1 MSPELI
7 SILVLVVVFVIA
19 TTRSVNMG
27 ALAFAA
33 AFAVGG
39 LVADLDADGIFAGFP
54 GDLFVVLVGV
64 TYLFAIARANG
75 TTDWLVH
82 AAVRLVR
89 GRVALIPWVMFALTG
104 ALTAIGAVSPA
115 AVAIVAPVALSF
127 AARYGISPLLMGAMV
142 VHGAQAGGFS
152 PISIYGSIV
161 NGIVERE
168 KLPGNEVVLFLASL
182 AANLVIAAV
191 VFVVCGGLK
200 LWARG
205 AVTDSDSAGADPT
218 PAAGSPAQGAGSPAQ
233 GAGSPAQG
241 AGSPAQGAGS
251 PAPAAGSPAPA
262 AGSPAPAASN
272 TAPGAGSPAPAAS
285 HAVAAASSPAPAA
298 SNPAPAAGS
307 RAAGAAR
314 VGAAAPGTAQLRTHP
329 APATPTRSPEET
341 RLTPARTA
349 TLTSLLALVV
359 AVLVFDLD
367 AGLTAITLA
376 VLLSTAWPE
385 DSRKAT
391 GQIAWP
397 TVLLICGV
405 LTYVGV
411 LDEMGTITWAGE
423 GVGGIGVPLLAAVL
437 LCYIGALV
445 SAFASSV
452 GIMGALIPLAVPFL
466 ERGEIGAIGMIAA
479 LAVSATVVDVSPFS
493 TNGALVLAA
502 APDVDRERFFR
513 QLMVYGG
520 IVVAVVP
527 AAAWLVMVVPG
538 WG

>member
-1 MSPELI
+1 MSAELI

-19 TTRSVNMG
+19 TTRSINMG

-33 AFAVGG
+33 AFGVGE
-39 LVADLDADGIFAGFP
+39 LVAGLDADGIFAGFP

-64 TYLFAIARANG
+64 TYLFAIGRANG

-82 AAVRLVR
+82 VAIRLVR

-115 AVAIVAPVALSF
+115 AVAIVAPIALSF
-127 AARYGISPLLMGAMV
+127 AARYSISPLLMGAMV

-168 KLPGNEVVLFLASL
+168 KLPGSEITLFLASL
-182 AANLVIAAV
+182 VVNLVIAGI
-191 VFVVCGGLK
+191 VFVLFGGLR
-200 LWARG
+200 LWAKG
-205 AVTDSDSAGADPT
+205 AVTATGTGTATDAGEDRDQDKGAD
-218 PAAGSPAQGAGSPAQ
+218 
-233 GAGSPAQG
+233 
-241 AGSPAQGAGS
+241 
-251 PAPAAGSPAPA
+251 
-262 AGSPAPAASN
+262 
-272 TAPGAGSPAPAAS
+272 
-285 HAVAAASSPAPAA
+285 
-298 SNPAPAAGS
+298 
-307 RAAGAAR
+307 
-314 VGAAAPGTAQLRTHP
+314 
-329 APATPTRSPEET
+329 T
-341 RLTPARTA
+341 RLTPARGA
-349 TLTSLLALVV
+349 TLAALVALVV
-359 AVLVFDLD
+359 AVLAFDLD

-376 VLLSTAWPE
+376 VLLSACWPQ
-385 DSRKAT
+385 DSRTAV

-411 LDEMGTITWAGE
+411 LNEMGTITWAGE
-423 GVGGIGVPLLAAVL
+423 GVSGIGVPLLAAVL
-437 LCYIGALV
+437 LCYIGAVV

-466 ERGEIGAIGMIAA
+466 AQGEIGAVGMVAA

-513 QLMVYGG
+513 QLMIYGG

-527 AAAWLVMVVPG
+527 AVVWLVMVVPG
-538 WG
+538 LG

>member
-33 AFAVGG
+33 AFAVGE

-82 AAVRLVR
+82 ASIRLVR
-89 GRVALIPWVMFALTG
+89 GRVALIPWVMFAITG

-115 AVAIVAPVALSF
+115 AVAIVAPIALSF

-142 VHGAQAGGFS
+142 VHGAQGGGFS
-152 PISIYGSIV
+152 PISIYGTIV

-168 KLPGNEVVLFLASL
+168 HLPGNEVFLFLASL
-182 AANLVIAAV
+182 VVNLVIAGV
-191 VFVVCGGLK
+191 MFVLFGGLK
-200 LWARG
+200 LWAQG
-205 AVTDSDSAGADPT
+205 AVPVDGTGGSGDAGGSGT
-218 PAAGSPAQGAGSPAQ
+218 AAGSGDPKATGTGTGLKPTPSPSPTGTATAVSDPPHTPDPTRLSPA
-233 GAGSPAQG
+233 
-241 AGSPAQGAGS
+241 
-251 PAPAAGSPAPA
+251 
-262 AGSPAPAASN
+262 
-272 TAPGAGSPAPAAS
+272 
-285 HAVAAASSPAPAA
+285 
-298 SNPAPAAGS
+298 
-307 RAAGAAR
+307 R
-314 VGAAAPGTAQLRTHP
+314 V
-329 APATPTRSPEET
+329 
-341 RLTPARTA
+341 A
-349 TLTSLLALVV
+349 TLTALVALVV
-359 AVLVFDLD
+359 AVLAFDLD
-367 AGLTAITLA
+367 AGLTSITLA
-376 VLLSTAWPE
+376 VLLSAVWPD
-385 DSRKAT
+385 DSRKAV
-391 GQIAWP
+391 GQIAWS

-411 LDEMGTITWAGE
+411 LDEMGTIKWAGE

-437 LCYIGALV
+437 LCYIGAIV

-466 ERGEIGAIGMIAA
+466 AQGEIGAVGMVAA

-513 QLMVYGG
+513 QLMIYGG

-527 AAAWLVMVVPG
+527 AVVWLVMVVPG
-538 WG
+538 FG

>member
-33 AFAVGG
+33 AFGVGT

-127 AARYGISPLLMGAMV
+127 ATRYSISPLLMGTMV

-168 KLPGNEVVLFLASL
+168 KLPGSEIGLFLASL
-182 AANLVIAAV
+182 VANLLIAAV
-191 VFVVCGGLK
+191 LFAVLGGRK

-205 AVTDSDSAGADPT
+205 AVAPEDGGTPGKGGGTETNDTGTGTGPGPGSSAGDST
-218 PAAGSPAQGAGSPAQ
+218 
-233 GAGSPAQG
+233 
-241 AGSPAQGAGS
+241 
-251 PAPAAGSPAPA
+251 APAAV
-262 AGSPAPAASN
+262 
-272 TAPGAGSPAPAAS
+272 
-285 HAVAAASSPAPAA
+285 AVRPDQDTGGGEGTGIRL
-298 SNPAPAAGS
+298 NPA
-307 RAAGAAR
+307 R
-314 VGAAAPGTAQLRTHP
+314 V
-329 APATPTRSPEET
+329 
-341 RLTPARTA
+341 A
-349 TLTSLLALVV
+349 TLVALVALVV
-359 AVLVFDLD
+359 AVLGFDLD
-367 AGLTAITLA
+367 AGLTAVTLA
-376 VLLSTAWPE
+376 VVLSTAWPE
-385 DSRKAT
+385 DSRRAV
-391 GQIAWP
+391 GEIAWS

-411 LDEMGTITWAGE
+411 LEEMGTITWAGE

-437 LCYIGALV
+437 LCYIGAVV

-466 ERGEIGAIGMIAA
+466 AQGEIGAVGMVAA

-502 APDVDRERFFR
+502 APDVDRDRFFR

-520 IVVAVVP
+520 IVVAAVP
-527 AAAWLVMVVPG
+527 ALAWLVLVVPG
-538 WG
+538 FG

>member
-1 MSPELI
+1 MSSELI

-33 AFAVGG
+33 AFGVGE

-75 TTDWLVH
+75 TTDWLVQ
-82 AAVRLVR
+82 AAIRLVR

-115 AVAIVAPVALSF
+115 AVAIVAPIALSF
-127 AARYGISPLLMGAMV
+127 AVRHGISPLLMGVMV

-152 PISIYGSIV
+152 PISIYGTIV

-168 KLPGNEVVLFLASL
+168 KLPGNEIALFLASL
-182 AANLVIAAV
+182 FTNLVIAAV
-191 VFVVCGGLK
+191 VFVLFGGLK
-200 LWARG
+200 LWKQG
-205 AVTDSDSAGADPT
+205 AVSPQEATGSGATDG
-218 PAAGSPAQGAGSPAQ
+218 
-233 GAGSPAQG
+233 
-241 AGSPAQGAGS
+241 
-251 PAPAAGSPAPA
+251 
-262 AGSPAPAASN
+262 
-272 TAPGAGSPAPAAS
+272 APGAPVSGSGTGTGTGTVAS
-285 HAVAAASSPAPAA
+285 PTATAVASPTE
-298 SNPAPAAGS
+298 
-307 RAAGAAR
+307 
-314 VGAAAPGTAQLRTHP
+314 APGAI
-329 APATPTRSPEET
+329 
-341 RLTPARTA
+341 RLTPARIA
-349 TLTSLLALVV
+349 TLVALVALVV
-359 AVLVFDLD
+359 AVLVLDLD

-376 VLLSTAWPE
+376 VVLSTAWPQ
-385 DSRKAT
+385 DSKRAV
-391 GQIAWP
+391 GEIAWS

-411 LDEMGTITWAGE
+411 LQEMGTIKWAGE

-437 LCYIGALV
+437 LCYIGAIV

-466 ERGEIGAIGMIAA
+466 AQGQIGAVGMVAA

-502 APDVDRERFFR
+502 APDVDRERFLR

-527 AAAWLVMVVPG
+527 AVVWLVMVVPG
-538 WG
+538 FG

>member
-115 AVAIVAPVALSF
+115 AVAIVAPIALSF

-205 AVTDSDSAGADPT
+205 AVTDSDSAGDDPAPSAAGPAQGASNT
-218 PAAGSPAQGAGSPAQ
+218 APAAGSPAQGAGSPA
-233 GAGSPAQG
+233 PAASNTAPA

-251 PAPAAGSPAPA
+251 PAPAAGNAIAAAGSPAPA
-262 AGSPAPAASN
+262 AGSPAPS
-272 TAPGAGSPAPAAS
+272 AG
-285 HAVAAASSPAPAA
+285 
-298 SNPAPAAGS
+298 NPAPAAGS

-329 APATPTRSPEET
+329 APAAPTRSPEET

-466 ERGEIGAIGMIAA
+466 ERGEIGAVGMIAA

>member
-33 AFAVGG
+33 AFGVGT

-82 AAVRLVR
+82 ASVRLVR

-115 AVAIVAPVALSF
+115 AVAIVAPIALSF
-127 AARYGISPLLMGAMV
+127 ATRYGISPLLMGTMV

-168 KLPGNEVVLFLASL
+168 KLPGSEVGLFFASL
-182 AANLVIAAV
+182 VANLLIAAV
-191 VFVVCGGLK
+191 LFAVLGGRK
-200 LWARG
+200 LWAQG
-205 AVTDSDSAGADPT
+205 AVPDGGDADGTGDGGGSSGSGDAKSTGETTGTGTGTGTGGVTGTASSPGPT
-218 PAAGSPAQGAGSPAQ
+218 AVAVRPE
-233 GAGSPAQG
+233 
-241 AGSPAQGAGS
+241 
-251 PAPAAGSPAPA
+251 
-262 AGSPAPAASN
+262 
-272 TAPGAGSPAPAAS
+272 PGAGGGLGGT
-285 HAVAAASSPAPAA
+285 VL
-298 SNPAPAAGS
+298 NPA
-307 RAAGAAR
+307 RI
-314 VGAAAPGTAQLRTHP
+314 
-329 APATPTRSPEET
+329 
-341 RLTPARTA
+341 A
-349 TLTSLLALVV
+349 TLVALVALVV
-359 AVLVFDLD
+359 AVLGFDLD
-367 AGLTAITLA
+367 AGLTAVTLA
-376 VLLSTAWPE
+376 VVLSAAWPD
-385 DSRKAT
+385 DSRRAV
-391 GQIAWP
+391 GEIAWS

-411 LDEMGTITWAGE
+411 LEEMGTITWAGE

-437 LCYIGALV
+437 LCYIGAIV

-466 ERGEIGAIGMIAA
+466 AQGEIGAVGMVAA

-502 APDVDRERFFR
+502 APDVDRDRFFR

-527 AAAWLVMVVPG
+527 ALVWLVLVVPG
-538 WG
+538 FG

>member
-33 AFAVGG
+33 AFGVGG
-39 LVADLDADGIFAGFP
+39 LVAGLDADGIFAGFP

-115 AVAIVAPVALSF
+115 AVAIVAPIALSF

-161 NGIVERE
+161 NGIVDRE
-168 KLPGNEVVLFLASL
+168 KLPGNEVVLFLASF

-191 VFVVCGGLK
+191 VFVVCGGMK
-200 LWARG
+200 LWSQG
-205 AVTDSDSAGADPT
+205 AVDDSD
-218 PAAGSPAQGAGSPAQ
+218 
-233 GAGSPAQG
+233 
-241 AGSPAQGAGS
+241 
-251 PAPAAGSPAPA
+251 
-262 AGSPAPAASN
+262 
-272 TAPGAGSPAPAAS
+272 
-285 HAVAAASSPAPAA
+285 
-298 SNPAPAAGS
+298 PAAGS

-314 VGAAAPGTAQLRTHP
+314 VGDGGTPCSSEAESLGEAPGTAQLRTHP
-329 APATPTRSPEET
+329 APAPPKLSLESTT
-341 RLTPARTA
+341 LTPARTA

-376 VLLSTAWPE
+376 VVLSTAWPD
-385 DSRKAT
+385 DSRKAV
-391 GQIAWP
+391 GEIAWP

-423 GVGGIGVPLLAAVL
+423 GVGNIGIPLLAAVL

-466 ERGEIGAIGMIAA
+466 ERGEIGAVGMVAA

>member
-33 AFAVGG
+33 AFGVGT

-115 AVAIVAPVALSF
+115 AVAIVAPIALSF
-127 AARYGISPLLMGAMV
+127 ATRYSISPLLMGTMV

-168 KLPGNEVVLFLASL
+168 KLPGSEIGLFLASL
-182 AANLVIAAV
+182 IANLLIAAV
-191 VFVVCGGLK
+191 LFAVLGGRK

-205 AVTDSDSAGADPT
+205 AVAPEDGGVPGRGKASAGT
-218 PAAGSPAQGAGSPAQ
+218 GSSTGGSGTGTGGTGTGGTGAGT
-233 GAGSPAQG
+233 GTGG
-241 AGSPAQGAGS
+241 T
-251 PAPAAGSPAPA
+251 APAAVAVRPEQETG
-262 AGSPAPAASN
+262 
-272 TAPGAGSPAPAAS
+272 GAEGTGIRL
-285 HAVAAASSPAPAA
+285 
-298 SNPAPAAGS
+298 NPA
-307 RAAGAAR
+307 RI
-314 VGAAAPGTAQLRTHP
+314 
-329 APATPTRSPEET
+329 
-341 RLTPARTA
+341 A
-349 TLTSLLALVV
+349 TLVALVALVV
-359 AVLVFDLD
+359 AVLGFDLD
-367 AGLTAITLA
+367 AGLTAVTLA
-376 VLLSTAWPE
+376 VVLSTAWPD
-385 DSRKAT
+385 DSRRAV
-391 GQIAWP
+391 GEIAWS

-411 LDEMGTITWAGE
+411 LEEMGTITWAGE

-437 LCYIGALV
+437 LCYIGAIV

-466 ERGEIGAIGMIAA
+466 AQGEIGAVGMVAA

-502 APDVDRERFFR
+502 APDVDRDRFFR
-513 QLMVYGG
+513 QLMIYGG
-520 IVVAVVP
+520 IVVAAVP
-527 AAAWLVMVVPG
+527 VLAWLVLVVPG
-538 WG
+538 FG

>member
-7 SILVLVVVFVIA
+7 SILVLAVVFVIA
-19 TTRSVNMG
+19 TTRSINMG

-33 AFAVGG
+33 AFAVGT

-64 TYLFAIARANG
+64 TYLFAIARSNG

-82 AAVRLVR
+82 ASVRLVR

-115 AVAIVAPVALSF
+115 AVAIVAPIALSF

-142 VHGAQAGGFS
+142 VHGAQGGGFS

-168 KLPGNEVVLFLASL
+168 KLPGNEVTLFLASL
-182 AANLVIAAV
+182 IVNLVIAAV
-191 VFVVCGGLK
+191 VFVACGGLR
-200 LWARG
+200 LWRQGSVTEGDEGALKGRG
-205 AVTDSDSAGADPT
+205 ELRDQPQPTGTGTTTDPGTHPSPTTTATATREAT
-218 PAAGSPAQGAGSPAQ
+218 PAP
-233 GAGSPAQG
+233 
-241 AGSPAQGAGS
+241 
-251 PAPAAGSPAPA
+251 
-262 AGSPAPAASN
+262 
-272 TAPGAGSPAPAAS
+272 T
-285 HAVAAASSPAPAA
+285 SSLP
-298 SNPAPAAGS
+298 
-307 RAAGAAR
+307 
-314 VGAAAPGTAQLRTHP
+314 
-329 APATPTRSPEET
+329 
-341 RLTPARTA
+341 LTPPRIA
-349 TLTSLLALVV
+349 TLLSLVALVV
-359 AVLVFDLD
+359 AVLVLDLD

-376 VLLSTAWPE
+376 VVLSAIWPD
-385 DSRKAT
+385 DSRKAV
-391 GQIAWP
+391 GEIAWP

-437 LCYIGALV
+437 LCYIGAIV

-466 ERGEIGAIGMIAA
+466 AQGEIGAVGMVAA

-527 AAAWLVMVVPG
+527 AVVWLLLVVPG

>member
-33 AFAVGG
+33 AFGVGG
-39 LVADLDADGIFAGFP
+39 LVAGLDADGIFAGFP

-115 AVAIVAPVALSF
+115 AVAIVAPIALSF

-168 KLPGNEVVLFLASL
+168 KLPGNELVLFLASL
-182 AANLVIAAV
+182 AANLVIAGV

-200 LWARG
+200 LWAQG
-205 AVTDSDSAGADPT
+205 AVDERDVDAGNEG
-218 PAAGSPAQGAGSPAQ
+218 GS
-233 GAGSPAQG
+233 
-241 AGSPAQGAGS
+241 
-251 PAPAAGSPAPA
+251 
-262 AGSPAPAASN
+262 
-272 TAPGAGSPAPAAS
+272 
-285 HAVAAASSPAPAA
+285 
-298 SNPAPAAGS
+298 PAPAAGS
-307 RAAGAAR
+307 RAAGAAP
-314 VGAAAPGTAQLRTHP
+314 VPQKAAPRSAGLRTAP
-329 APATPTRSPEET
+329 SPATTPSTET
-341 RLTPARTA
+341 TNLTPSRTA
-349 TLTSLLALVV
+349 TLASLLALVV

-376 VLLSTAWPE
+376 VLLSTLWPD

-405 LTYVGV
+405 LTYIGV

-423 GVGGIGVPLLAAVL
+423 GVGNIGIPLLAAVL

-466 ERGEIGAIGMIAA
+466 ERGEIGAIGMVAA

>member
-33 AFAVGG
+33 AFAVGE

-82 AAVRLVR
+82 ASIRLVR
-89 GRVALIPWVMFALTG
+89 GRVALIPWVMFAITG

-115 AVAIVAPVALSF
+115 AVAIVAPIALSF

-168 KLPGNEVVLFLASL
+168 KLPGNEIALFLASL
-182 AANLVIAAV
+182 FANLAIAGV
-191 VFVVCGGLK
+191 VFVLFGGLK

-205 AVTDSDSAGADPT
+205 AVTPDEASTDAPKDASGKGGLPEGGSGPQPAG
-218 PAAGSPAQGAGSPAQ
+218 GAG
-233 GAGSPAQG
+233 GT
-241 AGSPAQGAGS
+241 
-251 PAPAAGSPAPA
+251 
-262 AGSPAPAASN
+262 N
-272 TAPGAGSPAPAAS
+272 TA
-285 HAVAAASSPAPAA
+285 VATRPD
-298 SNPAPAAGS
+298 
-307 RAAGAAR
+307 
-314 VGAAAPGTAQLRTHP
+314 
-329 APATPTRSPEET
+329 APATPDTT
-341 RLTPARTA
+341 RLSPARIA
-349 TLTSLLALVV
+349 TLTSLVALVV
-359 AVLVFDLD
+359 AVLAFDLD

-376 VLLSTAWPE
+376 VVLSTAWPE
-385 DSRKAT
+385 DSRKAV
-391 GQIAWP
+391 GQIAWS

-466 ERGEIGAIGMIAA
+466 AQGEIGAVGMVAA

-527 AAAWLVMVVPG
+527 AVAWLVMVVPG
-538 WG
+538 FG

>member
-7 SILVLVVVFVIA
+7 SILVLAVVFVIA

-33 AFAVGG
+33 AFAVGE

-82 AAVRLVR
+82 ASIRLVR
-89 GRVALIPWVMFALTG
+89 GRVALIPWVMFFLTG
-104 ALTAIGAVSPA
+104 TLTAIGAVSPA
-115 AVAIVAPVALSF
+115 AVAIVAPIALSF

-142 VHGAQAGGFS
+142 VHGAQGGGFS
-152 PISIYGSIV
+152 PISIYGTIV

-168 KLPGNEVVLFLASL
+168 RLPGSEITLFLASL
-182 AANLVIAAV
+182 AANLLIAGV
-191 VFVVCGGLK
+191 VFVLFGGLK

-205 AVTDSDSAGADPT
+205 VGPHLPT
-218 PAAGSPAQGAGSPAQ
+218 TEERTPSPAGTT
-233 GAGSPAQG
+233 
-241 AGSPAQGAGS
+241 
-251 PAPAAGSPAPA
+251 
-262 AGSPAPAASN
+262 
-272 TAPGAGSPAPAAS
+272 TA
-285 HAVAAASSPAPAA
+285 
-298 SNPAPAAGS
+298 
-307 RAAGAAR
+307 
-314 VGAAAPGTAQLRTHP
+314 
-329 APATPTRSPEET
+329 SPERDGTEATATGTGTGTGTGATATATATGSGSGTGPRPGSSTSTSTDVET
-341 RLTPARTA
+341 PRLTPARSA
-349 TLTSLLALVV
+349 TLGALLALVV
-359 AVLVFDLD
+359 AVLVLDLD

-376 VLLSTAWPE
+376 AALSAVWPD
-385 DSRKAT
+385 DSRKAVN
-391 GQIAWP
+391 QIAWS

-423 GVGGIGVPLLAAVL
+423 GVSGIGVPLLAAVL
-437 LCYIGALV
+437 LCYIGAVV

-466 ERGEIGAIGMIAA
+466 AQGEIGAVGMIAA
-479 LAVSATVVDVSPFS
+479 LAISATVVDVSPFS

-513 QLMVYGG
+513 QLMIYGA

-527 AAAWLVMVVPG
+527 AVVWLVLVVPG
-538 WG
+538 FG

>member
-7 SILVLVVVFVIA
+7 SILVLAVVFVIA
-19 TTRSVNMG
+19 TTRSINMG

-33 AFAVGG
+33 AFAVGT

-64 TYLFAIARANG
+64 TYLFAVARSNG

-82 AAVRLVR
+82 ASVRLVR

-115 AVAIVAPVALSF
+115 AVAIVAPIALSF

-142 VHGAQAGGFS
+142 VHGAQGGGFS

-168 KLPGNEVVLFLASL
+168 KLPGNEVTLFLASL
-182 AANLVIAAV
+182 IVNLVIAAV
-191 VFVVCGGLK
+191 VFVACGGLR
-200 LWARG
+200 LWRQGSVTEADGGTLKGRG
-205 AVTDSDSAGADPT
+205 ELRDQPQPT
-218 PAAGSPAQGAGSPAQ
+218 GAG
-233 GAGSPAQG
+233 
-241 AGSPAQGAGS
+241 
-251 PAPAAGSPAPA
+251 
-262 AGSPAPAASN
+262 
-272 TAPGAGSPAPAAS
+272 TT
-285 HAVAAASSPAPAA
+285 
-298 SNPAPAAGS
+298 
-307 RAAGAAR
+307 
-314 VGAAAPGTAQLRTHP
+314 AAPGTHPSPTTAIATRETAP
-329 APATPTRSPEET
+329 APASSLP
-341 RLTPARTA
+341 LTPPRIA
-349 TLTSLLALVV
+349 TLLSLVALVV

-376 VLLSTAWPE
+376 VVLSAVWPD
-385 DSRKAT
+385 DSRKAV
-391 GQIAWP
+391 GEIAWP

-437 LCYIGALV
+437 LCYIGAIV

-466 ERGEIGAIGMIAA
+466 AQGEIGAVGMVAA

-527 AAAWLVMVVPG
+527 AVVWLLMVVPG
-538 WG
+538 

>member
-115 AVAIVAPVALSF
+115 AVAIVAPIALSF

-191 VFVVCGGLK
+191 VFVMCGGLK

-205 AVTDSDSAGADPT
+205 AVNESDS
-218 PAAGSPAQGAGSPAQ
+218 GSSGPVE
-233 GAGSPAQG
+233 
-241 AGSPAQGAGS
+241 
-251 PAPAAGSPAPA
+251 AAGSPAPA
-262 AGSPAPAASN
+262 AGSPAP
-272 TAPGAGSPAPAAS
+272 TAGSPAPA
-285 HAVAAASSPAPAA
+285 
-298 SNPAPAAGS
+298 PAAG
-307 RAAGAAR
+307 RRTAGAVR
-314 VGAAAPGTAQLRTHP
+314 VGDGGTPCSSEAESLGEAPGTARLRTHP
-329 APATPTRSPEET
+329 APAAPTRSPEEA

-349 TLTSLLALVV
+349 TLTSLLALVL

-376 VLLSTAWPE
+376 VLLSTAWPK

-391 GQIAWP
+391 GEIAWP

-466 ERGEIGAIGMIAA
+466 ERGEIGAVGMIAA

>member
-7 SILVLVVVFVIA
+7 SILVLAVVFVIA

-33 AFAVGG
+33 AFGVGE

-64 TYLFAIARANG
+64 TYLFAIARSNG

-82 AAVRLVR
+82 ASIRLVR
-89 GRVALIPWVMFALTG
+89 GRVALIPWVMFFITG

-115 AVAIVAPVALSF
+115 AVAIVAPIALSF
-127 AARYGISPLLMGAMV
+127 ASRYGISPLLMGAMV
-142 VHGAQAGGFS
+142 VHGAQGGGFS
-152 PISIYGSIV
+152 PISIYGTIV

-168 KLPGNEVVLFLASL
+168 NLPGNEIALFLTSL
-182 AANLVIAAV
+182 IANLVIAGV
-191 VFVVCGGLK
+191 VFVLFGGLK
-200 LWARG
+200 LWKQPAHATTG
-205 AVTDSDSAGADPT
+205 GDSHPADTTAGSGSHPADT
-218 PAAGSPAQGAGSPAQ
+218 AAG
-233 GAGSPAQG
+233 
-241 AGSPAQGAGS
+241 
-251 PAPAAGSPAPA
+251 
-262 AGSPAPAASN
+262 N
-272 TAPGAGSPAPAAS
+272 
-285 HAVAAASSPAPAA
+285 
-298 SNPAPAAGS
+298 
-307 RAAGAAR
+307 RAAGAMGVPPVERSREWGR
-314 VGAAAPGTAQLRTHP
+314 VGAAAPRTAEQRTPPPAAPTPGTASTLSTET
-329 APATPTRSPEET
+329 APSTET
-341 RLTPARTA
+341 ALTPARIT
-349 TLTSLLALVV
+349 TLTSLAALVV
-359 AVLVFDLD
+359 AVLALDLD
-367 AGLTAITLA
+367 AGLTAVTLA
-376 VLLSTAWPE
+376 AILSAVWPD
-385 DSRKAT
+385 DSRKAVS
-391 GQIAWP
+391 QIAWS

-423 GVGGIGVPLLAAVL
+423 GVSDIGIPLLAAVL
-437 LCYIGALV
+437 LCYIGAIV

-466 ERGEIGAIGMIAA
+466 AQGEIGAVGMIAA

-513 QLMVYGG
+513 QLMIYGG

-527 AAAWLVMVVPG
+527 AVVWLVLVVPG
-538 WG
+538 FG

>member
-33 AFAVGG
+33 AFGVGG
-39 LVADLDADGIFAGFP
+39 LVAGLDADGIFAGFP

-115 AVAIVAPVALSF
+115 AVAIVAPIALSF

-168 KLPGNEVVLFLASL
+168 KLPGNELILFLSSL
-182 AANLVIAAV
+182 AANLVIAGV

-200 LWARG
+200 LRG
-205 AVTDSDSAGADPT
+205 DI
-218 PAAGSPAQGAGSPAQ
+218 
-233 GAGSPAQG
+233 
-241 AGSPAQGAGS
+241 
-251 PAPAAGSPAPA
+251 
-262 AGSPAPAASN
+262 
-272 TAPGAGSPAPAAS
+272 
-285 HAVAAASSPAPAA
+285 
-298 SNPAPAAGS
+298 AAGS
-307 RAAGAAR
+307 RAAGAVPVPQKATPR
-314 VGAAAPGTAQLRTHP
+314 DAGLRTDP
-329 APATPTRSPEET
+329 TPATTPSTET
-341 RLTPARTA
+341 TTLTPSRIA

-376 VLLSTAWPE
+376 VVLSTLWPE

-405 LTYVGV
+405 LTYIGV

-423 GVGGIGVPLLAAVL
+423 GVGNIGIPLLAAVL

-466 ERGEIGAIGMIAA
+466 ERGEIGAIGMVAA

>member
-33 AFAVGG
+33 AFGVGG

-115 AVAIVAPVALSF
+115 AVAIVAPIALSF
-127 AARYGISPLLMGAMV
+127 ATRYGISPLLMGAMV

-168 KLPGNEVVLFLASL
+168 NLPGNELVLFLASL

-191 VFVVCGGLK
+191 VFVLFGGLR
-200 LWARG
+200 LW
-205 AVTDSDSAGADPT
+205 
-218 PAAGSPAQGAGSPAQ
+218 AQGAVDET
-233 GAGSPAQG
+233 
-241 AGSPAQGAGS
+241 
-251 PAPAAGSPAPA
+251 APAAG
-262 AGSPAPAASN
+262 N
-272 TAPGAGSPAPAAS
+272 
-285 HAVAAASSPAPAA
+285 
-298 SNPAPAAGS
+298 
-307 RAAGAAR
+307 RAAE
-314 VGAAAPGTAQLRTHP
+314 AAPVPQRAAPRTAELRTRP
-329 APATPTRSPEET
+329 APATPTLSPEST
-341 RLTPARTA
+341 SLTPSRIA

-376 VLLSTAWPE
+376 VVLSTAWPD

-423 GVGGIGVPLLAAVL
+423 GVGGIGIPLLAAVL

-466 ERGEIGAIGMIAA
+466 ERGEIGAIGMVAA

>member
-33 AFAVGG
+33 AFGVGT

-127 AARYGISPLLMGAMV
+127 ATRYSISPLLMGTMV

-168 KLPGNEVVLFLASL
+168 KLPGSEIGLFLASL
-182 AANLVIAAV
+182 VANLLIAAV
-191 VFVVCGGLK
+191 LFAVLGGRK

-205 AVTDSDSAGADPT
+205 AVAPEDGGTPGKGGGTESTDTGTGTGPGSSAGDGT
-218 PAAGSPAQGAGSPAQ
+218 
-233 GAGSPAQG
+233 
-241 AGSPAQGAGS
+241 
-251 PAPAAGSPAPA
+251 APAA
-262 AGSPAPAASN
+262 
-272 TAPGAGSPAPAAS
+272 
-285 HAVAAASSPAPAA
+285 VALRPDQETGGGEGTGVRL
-298 SNPAPAAGS
+298 NPA
-307 RAAGAAR
+307 R
-314 VGAAAPGTAQLRTHP
+314 V
-329 APATPTRSPEET
+329 
-341 RLTPARTA
+341 A
-349 TLTSLLALVV
+349 TLAALVALVV
-359 AVLVFDLD
+359 AVLGFDLD
-367 AGLTAITLA
+367 AGLTAVTLA
-376 VLLSTAWPE
+376 VVLSTAWPE
-385 DSRKAT
+385 DSRRAV
-391 GQIAWP
+391 GEIAWS

-411 LDEMGTITWAGE
+411 LEEMGTITWAGE

-437 LCYIGALV
+437 LCYIGAVV

-466 ERGEIGAIGMIAA
+466 AQGEIGAVGMVAA

-502 APDVDRERFFR
+502 APDVDRDRFFR

-520 IVVAVVP
+520 IVVAAVP
-527 AAAWLVMVVPG
+527 ALAWLVLVVPG
-538 WG
+538 FG

>member
-1 MSPELI
+1 MSPELV

-115 AVAIVAPVALSF
+115 AVAIVAPIALSF

-200 LWARG
+200 LWAQG
-205 AVTDSDSAGADPT
+205 AVAESDNAG
-218 PAAGSPAQGAGSPAQ
+218 GGPAQ
-233 GAGSPAQG
+233 
-241 AGSPAQGAGS
+241 
-251 PAPAAGSPAPA
+251 AAGSPAPA
-262 AGSPAPAASN
+262 AGNAAPAA
-272 TAPGAGSPAPAAS
+272 GD
-285 HAVAAASSPAPAA
+285 
-298 SNPAPAAGS
+298 PAPAAGS

-314 VGAAAPGTAQLRTHP
+314 VGDGGTPCSSEAESSGEAPGTAQLRTHP
-329 APATPTRSPEET
+329 APATPTPGPEET
-341 RLTPARTA
+341 RLTPARSA

-376 VLLSTAWPE
+376 VLLSTAWPD

-391 GQIAWP
+391 GEIAWP

-466 ERGEIGAIGMIAA
+466 ERGEIGAVGMVAA

-520 IVVAVVP
+520 IVVALVP

>member
-7 SILVLVVVFVIA
+7 SILVLAVVFVIA

-33 AFAVGG
+33 AFGVGT
-39 LVADLDADGIFAGFP
+39 LVAGLDADGVFAGFP

-115 AVAIVAPVALSF
+115 AVAIVAPIALSF
-127 AARYGISPLLMGAMV
+127 AAQYRISPLLMGAMV

-168 KLPGNEVVLFLASL
+168 KLPGSEITLFLASL
-182 AANLVIAAV
+182 LVNLVIAAV

-205 AVTDSDSAGADPT
+205 AVTGDSGTGGTGGGSGVAGT
-218 PAAGSPAQGAGSPAQ
+218 GAGTGNGTGTRTA
-233 GAGSPAQG
+233 
-241 AGSPAQGAGS
+241 
-251 PAPAAGSPAPA
+251 PAP
-262 AGSPAPAASN
+262 
-272 TAPGAGSPAPAAS
+272 T
-285 HAVAAASSPAPAA
+285 AVADRPD
-298 SNPAPAAGS
+298 
-307 RAAGAAR
+307 
-314 VGAAAPGTAQLRTHP
+314 
-329 APATPTRSPEET
+329 APATV
-341 RLTPARTA
+341 RLTTPVIA
-349 TLTSLLALVV
+349 TLVSLIALVV
-359 AVLVFDLD
+359 AVLGFDLD

-376 VLLSTAWPE
+376 VVLSTAWPE
-385 DSRKAT
+385 DSRTAV

-437 LCYIGALV
+437 LCYIGAIV

-466 ERGEIGAIGMIAA
+466 AQGEIGAVGMVAA

-513 QLMVYGG
+513 QLMAYGG
-520 IVVAVVP
+520 IVVAAVP
-527 AAAWLVMVVPG
+527 AVVWLTMVVPG

>member
-7 SILVLVVVFVIA
+7 SILVLAVVFVIA
-19 TTRSVNMG
+19 TTRSINMG

-33 AFAVGG
+33 AFAVGT

-64 TYLFAIARANG
+64 TYLFAIARSNG

-82 AAVRLVR
+82 ASVRLVR

-115 AVAIVAPVALSF
+115 AVAIVAPIALSF

-142 VHGAQAGGFS
+142 VHGAQGGGFS

-168 KLPGNEVVLFLASL
+168 KLPGNEVTLFLASL
-182 AANLVIAAV
+182 IVNLVIAAV
-191 VFVVCGGLK
+191 VFVACGGLR
-200 LWARG
+200 LWRQGSVTEVDGGALKGRG
-205 AVTDSDSAGADPT
+205 ELRDQQQPTGTGTTTDPGTHPSPSASPSPT
-218 PAAGSPAQGAGSPAQ
+218 ATATRETA
-233 GAGSPAQG
+233 
-241 AGSPAQGAGS
+241 
-251 PAPAAGSPAPA
+251 PAP
-262 AGSPAPAASN
+262 
-272 TAPGAGSPAPAAS
+272 T
-285 HAVAAASSPAPAA
+285 SSLP
-298 SNPAPAAGS
+298 
-307 RAAGAAR
+307 
-314 VGAAAPGTAQLRTHP
+314 
-329 APATPTRSPEET
+329 
-341 RLTPARTA
+341 LTPPRIA
-349 TLTSLLALVV
+349 TLLSLVALVV

-376 VLLSTAWPE
+376 VVLSAVWPD
-385 DSRKAT
+385 DSRKAV
-391 GQIAWP
+391 GEIAWP

-437 LCYIGALV
+437 LCYIGAIV

-466 ERGEIGAIGMIAA
+466 AQGEIGAVGMVAA

-527 AAAWLVMVVPG
+527 AVVWLLMVVPG

>member
-7 SILVLVVVFVIA
+7 SILVLAVVFVIA
-19 TTRSVNMG
+19 TTRSINMG

-33 AFAVGG
+33 AFAVGT

-64 TYLFAIARANG
+64 TYLFAIARSNG

-82 AAVRLVR
+82 ASVRLVR

-115 AVAIVAPVALSF
+115 AVAIVAPIALSF

-142 VHGAQAGGFS
+142 VHGAQGGGFS

-168 KLPGNEVVLFLASL
+168 KLPGNEVTLFLASL
-182 AANLVIAAV
+182 IVNLVIAAV
-191 VFVVCGGLK
+191 VFVACGGLR
-200 LWARG
+200 LWRQGSVTEADEGALKGRG
-205 AVTDSDSAGADPT
+205 ELRDQPQPTGTGTTTDPGTHPSPTTTATVTREA
-218 PAAGSPAQGAGSPAQ
+218 
-233 GAGSPAQG
+233 
-241 AGSPAQGAGS
+241 
-251 PAPAAGSPAPA
+251 
-262 AGSPAPAASN
+262 
-272 TAPGAGSPAPAAS
+272 
-285 HAVAAASSPAPAA
+285 
-298 SNPAPAAGS
+298 NPAPT
-307 RAAGAAR
+307 
-314 VGAAAPGTAQLRTHP
+314 TALP
-329 APATPTRSPEET
+329 
-341 RLTPARTA
+341 LTPPRIA
-349 TLTSLLALVV
+349 TLLSLVALVV
-359 AVLVFDLD
+359 AVLVLDLD

-376 VLLSTAWPE
+376 VVLSAIWPD
-385 DSRKAT
+385 DSRKAV
-391 GQIAWP
+391 GEIAWP

-437 LCYIGALV
+437 LCYIGAIV

-466 ERGEIGAIGMIAA
+466 AQGEIGAVGMVAA

-527 AAAWLVMVVPG
+527 AVVWLLMVVPG

>member
-33 AFAVGG
+33 AFGVGT

-82 AAVRLVR
+82 AAVRLMR

-115 AVAIVAPVALSF
+115 AVAIVAPIALSF
-127 AARYGISPLLMGAMV
+127 ATRYSISPLLMGTMV

-168 KLPGNEVVLFLASL
+168 KLPGSEIGLFLASL
-182 AANLVIAAV
+182 VANLLIAAV
-191 VFVVCGGLK
+191 LFAVLGGRK

-205 AVTDSDSAGADPT
+205 AAAPEDGGVPGKGGTGSTGTGAD
-218 PAAGSPAQGAGSPAQ
+218 ANAGTGAGT
-233 GAGSPAQG
+233 GGT
-241 AGSPAQGAGS
+241 
-251 PAPAAGSPAPA
+251 APAAVAVRPDQETG
-262 AGSPAPAASN
+262 
-272 TAPGAGSPAPAAS
+272 GAE
-285 HAVAAASSPAPAA
+285 
-298 SNPAPAAGS
+298 
-307 RAAGAAR
+307 
-314 VGAAAPGTAQLRTHP
+314 GTGI
-329 APATPTRSPEET
+329 
-341 RLTPARTA
+341 RLTPARIA
-349 TLTSLLALVV
+349 TLAALVALVV
-359 AVLVFDLD
+359 AVLGFDLD
-367 AGLTAITLA
+367 AGLTAVTLA
-376 VLLSTAWPE
+376 VVLSTAWPD
-385 DSRKAT
+385 DSRRAV
-391 GQIAWP
+391 GEIAWS

-411 LDEMGTITWAGE
+411 LEEMGTITWAGE

-437 LCYIGALV
+437 LCYIGAIV

-466 ERGEIGAIGMIAA
+466 AQGEIGAVGMVAA

-502 APDVDRERFFR
+502 APDVDRDRFFR
-513 QLMVYGG
+513 QLMIYGG
-520 IVVAVVP
+520 IVVAAVP
-527 AAAWLVMVVPG
+527 VLAWLVLVVPG
-538 WG
+538 FG